1 VGVGEVWK
9 ARDDD
14 ANEKGGVEGEA
25 NGEKESEVG
34 RQRNLHE
41 RRRSIILIIVYRE
54 QKKPIKVVKDTTRW
68 LDFRTARAR
77 EGVLVAT
84 TTTTRAKW
92 ESEANGEKE
101 SEVGRQRNLH
111 ERRRSIIL
119 VVVKT

>member
-1 VGVGEVWK
+1 MRGAGVKYVRRRRRTRRDNENRERVGKDVGVGEVWK

-41 RRRSIILIIVYRE
+41 RRRSII
-54 QKKPIKVVKDTTRW
+54 W
-68 LDFRTARAR
+68 
-77 EGVLVAT
+77 
-84 TTTTRAKW
+84 
-92 ESEANGEKE
+92 
-101 SEVGRQRNLH
+101 
-111 ERRRSIIL
+111 